1 MNFAEGCISEKN
13 FLGVYKQKKKT
24 QHWKLLSSE
33 MEG

>member
-1 MNFAEGCISEKN
+1 MNFEEGCISRRN
-13 FLGVYKQKKKT
+13 FLGVYKQKNPT